1 MHLINPSILSTTVMK
16 TKLTDNELHTLI
28 TSVFNPQESD
38 KSIALITDVPNDRR
52 PDHHN
57 WLERRGI
64 VYEWYHQLSAI
75 RENLKFD
82 RIELYLYEN
91 VESNNAELPGI
102 FYKIHTVEE
111 PVTANMLA
119 SLGEEISRE
128 KLLRETNI
136 ILAPTEYSA
145 TAPLKMLGKKFPF
158 RAATMPGFSRAM
170 IPALGLDYGKVHERV
185 MTLKKRLDDAVSAT
199 VQFEADG
206 NTYEVLFDLR
216 HRKAHA
222 SSGLIREKG
231 TAGNL
236 PSGETYI
243 VPYEGENENNPS
255 KTVGTLPVRFG
266 EELLLFHIQEN
277 RTVSI
282 EGAGDAAKER
292 QAFLRDEPAYGN
304 IAELG
309 LGILDSFGISAVG
322 SVLLDEKLGLHVAFG
337 RSEHFGGITGP
348 SSFNNPKNVIHMD
361 YVYVPSL
368 QPDIDVK
375 FARLHYATGN
385 EETIME
391 NNKYVV

>member
-1 MHLINPSILSTTVMK
+1 MK
-16 TKLTDNELHTLI
+16 TKLTEDELLTLI
-28 TSVFNPQESD
+28 TSVFNPQEAD
-38 KSIALITDVPNDRR
+38 KTIAIITDVPNDIRS
-52 PDHHN
+52 DHDK
-57 WLERRGI
+57 WQERRGI
-64 VYEWYHQLSAI
+64 VYEWRHQLSAI
-75 RENLKFD
+75 RDKLQFESVD
-82 RIELYLYEN
+82 LYLYEN
-91 VESNNAELPGI
+91 VESNNADLPGT
-102 FYKIHTVEE
+102 FYRINTIEE
-111 PVTANMLA
+111 PVKADMLSSMGDA
-119 SLGEEISRE
+119 VSRE
-128 KLLRETNI
+128 KILQETNI

-145 TAPLKMLGKKFPF
+145 TAPLKMLGKQFPF

-170 IPALGLDYGKVHERV
+170 IPALGLDYQKVHERV
-185 MTLKKRLDDAVSAT
+185 MTLKTRLDDAGSAT
-199 VQFEADG
+199 VQFEADR
-206 NTYEVLFDLR
+206 NTYELFFDLR

-243 VPYEGENENNPS
+243 VPYEGENEGDPS
-255 KTVGTLPVRFG
+255 KTKGTLPVRFG
-266 EELLLFHIQEN
+266 NELLLFHIEDN

-282 EGAGDAAKER
+282 EGSGDAAKER
-292 QAFLRDEPAYGN
+292 QNFLREEPAYGN

-368 QPDIDVK
+368 QPDIGVK
-375 FARLHYATGN
+375 FARLHYAAGD